1 MLAKWRRWES
11 SISAVRQKD
20 QKKIAKEVSRRN
32 LEYILGKSIDDTA
45 FQSFSLLYD
54 FSGDEFDLNRIYNL
68 TSNIRTLISKFIT
81 KYGYKD
87 ESVLRDLKAEVA
99 INMLCL
105 LEANAFTAK
114 YSGIPL
120 LYWLM
125 RFNPSIPKV
134 PLFRTLAKTFLSE
147 STVKAGRVFLDRTRL
162 SSN

>member
-1 MLAKWRRWES
+1 MLAKWRKWKS
-11 SISAVRQKD
+11 SISAIRQKD
-20 QKKIAKEVSRRN
+20 QKEIAKEVSRRN
-32 LEYILGKSIDDTA
+32 LEFILDESLDGAT

-54 FSGDEFDLNRIYNL
+54 FSGHKFDPNRIHDL
-68 TSNIRTLISKFIT
+68 TSNIRTLIAKFIT
-81 KYGYKD
+81 KYGYRD

-99 INMLCL
+99 INILCL
-105 LEANAFTAK
+105 LEANAFTAR
-114 YSGIPL
+114 YRGIPL

-147 STVKAGRVFLDRTRL
+147 STVKAGRGFLDRTRL